1 MKNFNIILFISLI
14 FFSCEKKYDTLT
26 DSKGNKIVQLVKLNN
41 EKEKDLNG
49 NIFENKKAYLINYIR
64 WDKEELMRIAEKVAK
79 YYNIEDYE
87 MYFILPTL
95 KDEVLNSEQPS
106 DYLTDCIVPYEYR
119 KEYNNANKNIHSK
132 VLERDGYSGS
142 IYTHIRYHDKDSLLL
157 IDIMDSLG
165 ISFAQFYDKKIEN
178 PKLID
183 CYATYSPIKKFLFIE
198 NIHQGDFFSIDSVNV
213 IKAVDKPLAVK
224 FFTNK
229 YLTKEQILRLKRN
242 NNIGD
247 DKNIY
252 FYLYNDWDKEDYA
265 SIHYF
270 NGTNEYVIYMFN
282 EKKTYTYNVSKD
294 EWTFYNHKE

>member
-1 MKNFNIILFISLI
+1 
-14 FFSCEKKYDTLT
+14 
-26 DSKGNKIVQLVKLNN
+26 
-41 EKEKDLNG
+41 
-49 NIFENKKAYLINYIR
+49 
-64 WDKEELMRIAEKVAK
+64 
-79 YYNIEDYE
+79 
-87 MYFILPTL
+87 
-95 KDEVLNSEQPS
+95 
-106 DYLTDCIVPYEYR
+106 
-119 KEYNNANKNIHSK
+119 
-132 VLERDGYSGS
+132 
-142 IYTHIRYHDKDSLLL
+142 
-157 IDIMDSLG
+157 MDSLG